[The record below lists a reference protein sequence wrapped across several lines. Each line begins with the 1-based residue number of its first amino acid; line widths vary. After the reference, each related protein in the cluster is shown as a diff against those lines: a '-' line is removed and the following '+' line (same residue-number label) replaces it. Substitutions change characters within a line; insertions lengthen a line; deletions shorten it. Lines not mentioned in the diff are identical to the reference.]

1 MIKILSIDD
10 EAEILK
16 CFNDALTMEGYSF
29 ESTTDPEEGLRLL
42 RERDDFDL
50 VMLDV
55 KMPVKNG
62 FEIYQEMRTFRELPV
77 LFVTAY
83 PNSFD
88 PQKDDVV
95 KMWEEQFMD
104 GTTDILYKPFELDTL
119 YNKVIG
125 LVGPA
130 DESASDSTSE

>member
-1 MIKILSIDD
+1 
-10 EAEILK
+10 
-16 CFNDALTMEGYSF
+16 MEGYSF

-50 VMLDV
+50 VTLDV
-55 KMPVKNG
+55 KMPVKSG

-88 PQKDDVV
+88 PQNDDVV
-95 KMWEEQFMD
+95 KMWEDQFID

-130 DESASDSTSE
+130 YESESG